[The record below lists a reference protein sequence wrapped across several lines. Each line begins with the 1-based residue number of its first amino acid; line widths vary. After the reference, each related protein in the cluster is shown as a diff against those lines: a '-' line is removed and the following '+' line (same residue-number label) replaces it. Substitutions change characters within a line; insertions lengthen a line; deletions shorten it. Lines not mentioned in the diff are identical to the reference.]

1 MDKKTLKM
9 LILEDNPYDAELEVK
24 ELESKGF
31 ILDWKRV
38 ETEKDFKKALKE
50 KPDLIIADYKLPSF
64 DGMSAIKIQQKTT
77 PDIPL
82 IIISGTIGEEI
93 AIECLKA
100 GATDYV
106 LKGKLS
112 RLTPVVKRA
121 LKEAKE
127 HRERKKAE
135 KALRKSEEQFRLFAE
150 NVPGVVII
158 YQWYPDGH
166 REFIYQGPGLTNII
180 GKKLADKIKK
190 NPDGY
195 FKLIPEEDFKAL
207 DKASIKALEDNK
219 HLDFEYRLRIDDS
232 HIKWVRAMFSML
244 KKENGVVLW
253 QGIICDVT
261 QRKQAE
267 EILNQEL
274 RKRQIL
280 QDVALSLLETDLKKS
295 IKTSLKAIR
304 TGLDLPKAMLRIK
317 VDPNNDWQI
326 VDYGEN
332 SLGNEPVLP
341 TNNRGEET
349 ILAYEKK
356 EISVVNDVRKKIW
369 YEKHKNIWEKTKTL
383 AYLSIP
389 CIDYSGDVKGILYLH
404 DDKVRIWDDDDKN
417 IGRAVAAELA
427 LIIELKQ
434 AEEELK
440 INRERLKTANS
451 ILRHDIANDVIVI
464 KSALDIYRDEQDETM
479 LDEIEKRVEKSL
491 NTIQKQRDQER
502 FIDSHADLDEYDMEK
517 VAHDII
523 KNYSDI
529 KINVKGTGRA
539 YADNAIYSV
548 FENIIGNAI
557 KHSKTTKLDIE
568 ISSDEEFCEI
578 RFTDYGIGIPD
589 EMKDKIFDEG
599 FQYGETGHTGIGL
612 YIVQQTIDDYDGEVS
627 VDDNKPNGAVFII
640 RLRKVIER

>member
-1 MDKKTLKM
+1 MKIFQALENNEIDAGITDKDFGNIHDINFNIEKTPIIFQPAHMQFAFSKDSKLIPYLIEKIDSQIIELKRDKNSIYYKSLNEYLGGQEKIIFFPLWAKIIIAIIICLIVIVFIFDFILRHQVVKKT
-9 LILEDNPYDAELEVK
+9 A
-24 ELESKGF
+24 
-31 ILDWKRV
+31 
-38 ETEKDFKKALKE
+38 
-50 KPDLIIADYKLPSF
+50 
-64 DGMSAIKIQQKTT
+64 Q
-77 PDIPL
+77 
-82 IIISGTIGEEI
+82 
-93 AIECLKA
+93 
-100 GATDYV
+100 
-106 LKGKLS
+106 
-112 RLTPVVKRA
+112 
-121 LKEAKE
+121 
-127 HRERKKAE
+127 
-135 KALRKSEEQFRLFAE
+135 LRRSEEQFRLFAE
-150 NVPGVVII
+150 NVPGVVSI

-180 GKKLADKIKK
+180 SKKLADKIQK

-232 HIKWVRAMFSML
+232 HIKWVRAMFSMF

-304 TGLDLPKAMLRIK
+304 IGLDLPKAMLRIK

-356 EISVVNDVRKKIW
+356 EISVVNDVRKKFW
-369 YEKHKNIWEKTKTL
+369 YEKHKDIWEKTKTL

-491 NTIQKQRDQER
+491 NTIKKQRDQEM
-502 FIDSHADLDEYDMEK
+502 FINSHADLDEYDMEK

-529 KINVKGTGRA
+529 KINVKGPGRA

-627 VDDNKPNGAVFII
+627 VEDNKPNGAVFII